1 MSNRKKKAM
10 YINANSLV
18 KVEPL
23 TDNQTKLFEAYQE
36 GKNFFASGVAG
47 SGKTFLLLYLALKEV
62 FDKST
67 NYDKVIITRSLLPSR
82 DIGFLPGT
90 LDEKSDLYQDP
101 YRLLVRYMFS
111 MPNDAEF
118 AQLYDMLVA
127 QGTLEFISTSFLRG
141 QTFDRA
147 IILCDEFQNMLF
159 HELDT
164 LITRIGQDSKIMF
177 AGDTAQTDLKKS
189 NGDRA
194 GPEKFKVILETM
206 KEFECIDFDFGDIV
220 RSGLVRSYLI
230 AKTNLGSKVQDL
242 S

>member
-1 MSNRKKKAM
+1 M

-18 KVEPL
+18 KIEPL
-23 TDNQTKLFEAYQE
+23 TDNQTKLFEAHQA
-36 GKNFFASGVAG
+36 GKNIFASGVAG

-67 NYDKVIITRSLLPSR
+67 NYEKVIITRSLLPSR

-111 MPNDAEF
+111 MPNEQEF
-118 AQLYDMLVA
+118 TTLYDKLVA
-127 QGTLEFISTSFLRG
+127 QGTLDFISTSFLRG

-147 IILCDEFQNMLF
+147 IVLCDEFQNMLF

-164 LITRIGQDSKIMF
+164 LITRVGQDSKIMF
-177 AGDTAQTDLKKS
+177 AGDTAQTDLKKN

-206 KEFECIDFDFGDIV
+206 DEFECIDFNFGDIV

-230 AKTNLGSKVQDL
+230 AKTNLGAKVQDL
-242 S
+242 T

>member
-1 MSNRKKKAM
+1 
-10 YINANSLV
+10 
-18 KVEPL
+18 
-23 TDNQTKLFEAYQE
+23 
-36 GKNFFASGVAG
+36 
-47 SGKTFLLLYLALKEV
+47 
-62 FDKST
+62 
-67 NYDKVIITRSLLPSR
+67 
-82 DIGFLPGT
+82 
-90 LDEKSDLYQDP
+90 
-101 YRLLVRYMFS
+101 
-111 MPNDAEF
+111 
-118 AQLYDMLVA
+118 
-127 QGTLEFISTSFLRG
+127 
-141 QTFDRA
+141 
-147 IILCDEFQNMLF
+147 MLF